1 MIVYWLLLLPVA
13 FVGYLSGSIS
23 TMRVASRFV
32 FHKNLRRLGTG
43 NLFLSNFRRLY
54 GWWGAVKLLLVEI
67 IKDVLPILLGA
78 LLLAI
83 KKHADVG
90 AAFGAFCML
99 MGRLWPLFNGL
110 KASHH
115 GAVALL
121 TALFAVEVSVGASA
135 AVVMLLVIAVTRYLT
150 LGVAAGALI
159 AIVTAALTVD
169 TQLVMLLCVFCA
181 ALVLI
186 HEIPALL
193 RVSQGKEE
201 RLSFEQ
207 DISYKFDEKF

>member
-23 TMRVASRFV
+23 SMRVASRYV

-54 GWWGAVKLLLVEI
+54 GWWGAVRLLLVEVL
-67 IKDVLPILLGA
+67 KDLLPILLGA

-83 KKHADVG
+83 KGHAGVG

-110 KASHH
+110 KSSSF
-115 GAVALL
+115 GAVALVV
-121 TALFAVEVSVGASA
+121 ALAGIEPSCGASA
-135 AVVMLLVIAVTRYLT
+135 AVVMLGVLWFTRYLS
-150 LGVAAGALI
+150 LGVAAGAGI
-159 AIVTAALTVD
+159 ALVTALLTVD
-169 TQLVMLLCVFCA
+169 DRLAMLLAVFCA

-186 HEIPALL
+186 HCVPALRRL
-193 RVSQGKEE
+193 ADGKEE

>member
-67 IKDVLPILLGA
+67 IKDMLPILLGA

-99 MGRLWPLFNGL
+99 MGRLWPLFNGF

-115 GAVALL
+115 GAVALAA
-121 TALFAVEVSVGASA
+121 ALLSVEVSVGASA
-135 AVVMLLVIAVTRYLT
+135 ALVMLIVIWFTRYLS

-159 AIVTAALTVD
+159 AVVTALLTVD
-169 TQLVMLLCVFCA
+169 DRLVMLLAIFCA
-181 ALVLI
+181 ALVLV

-193 RVSQGKEE
+193 RMSQGKEE